1 MLTDF
6 RLAVLQDANEIVRL
20 VNQAYRPENPALT
33 WTNES
38 LLVSG
43 DRIRA
48 EQVIDLITLANSFVL
63 LGFNSDNALC
73 ACIHIEKHQD
83 SAYLGMLSVNAMQ
96 QNKGIGK
103 AMLLFAETYARS
115 LGFVKSTMVVLSA
128 RTALIEFYLR
138 RGYRQVGDKMAY
150 PMDADVGI
158 PKQENLT
165 IEMLEKTL

>member
-6 RLAVLQDANEIVRL
+6 KVAVLQDANEIVRL
-20 VNQAYRPENPALT
+20 VNQAYRPEDPALT

-43 DRIRA
+43 DRIRF
-48 EQVIDLITLANSFVL
+48 EQVVDLITRVDSFVL
-63 LGFNSDNALC
+63 LGFNSAQGLC
-73 ACIHIEKHQD
+73 ACIHVEKRQN
-83 SAYLGMLSVNAMQ
+83 SAYLGMLSVSTMQ

-115 LGFVKSTMVVLSA
+115 LGLVKSTMVVLSA
-128 RTALIEFYLR
+128 RTALIAFYLR

-150 PMDADVGI
+150 PVDADVGI

-165 IEMLEKTL
+165 IEVLEKLL